1 MRSRIGNRNPVLLD
15 CTVGSDQSRRA
26 NRPFRDFALSV
37 FPRTPCAVQFH
48 SFLLRVGEQNKREIE
63 FTDELIVRVD
73 TIRAD
78 THNDGIGFC
87 YCVDSVAEPA
97 RLFGSTRGI
106 VFGIEPQNY
115 VFTRVIRQRM
125 LFAVASR

>member
-1 MRSRIGNRNPVLLD
+1 MRSRIGDRNPVLLD

-26 NRPFRDFALSV
+26 NRPFRHFALSV
-37 FPRTPCAVQFH
+37 FSRTPCAVQFH
-48 SFLLRVGEQNKREIE
+48 RFLLGVGEQNKREIE
-63 FTDELIVRVD
+63 FSDELIVRVD

-78 THNDGIGFC
+78 THNDGIRFF

-97 RLFGSTRGI
+97 RFLGSARCV

-125 LFAVASR
+125 LFAVASP